1 MQTQTC
7 LLYFFMVADVF
18 DFDVGLFLSGKFQ
31 CPPTR
36 AFRCQNDRVC
46 LQVSKRCDGVN
57 NCGDNSDELNCR
69 MCWRPSPFHEI
80 CTFLGCKRNISYAS
94 TETPPAVPTCE
105 KDEFLCANHRC
116 ISATLRC
123 NLFND
128 CEDSGSDE
136 IGCKTGPFF
145 QKQVLITCSYLS
157 THMLRLGFSFSDTKL
172 NDCRSNRTQCGDGDE
187 AHCVTNGTDSFC
199 SCKPGFQKIGHRTCG
214 GRPLH
219 RSGTG
224 RPMSGC
230 RLRVDSWSL
239 PLCSDKNECL
249 QFGVCSHSC
258 NNTKGSYKCSC
269 HKYFTRISD
278 TCKADSEDHHVDV
291 FHG

>member
-1 MQTQTC
+1 MPCVWSQTFSLVPQ
-7 LLYFFMVADVF
+7 LSFIVANYFHFH
-18 DFDVGLFLSGKFQ
+18 VGFFLSGKFQ

-69 MCWRPSPFHEI
+69 RRPSCFCEI
-80 CTFLGCKRNISYAS
+80 CTFLSCKRNVECAS
-94 TETPPAVPTCE
+94 TESLPAVLTCE

-116 ISATLRC
+116 ISSTLRC

-128 CEDSGSDE
+128 CEDFGSDE
-136 IGCKTGPFF
+136 IGCKTGQRF
-145 QKQVLITCSYLS
+145 QKRAL
-157 THMLRLGFSFSDTKL
+157 MGRLRFKGFIGFSFSDAKL
-172 NDCRSNRTQCGDGDE
+172 NDCRSNRTHCGDGDE
-187 AHCVTNGTDSFC
+187 AHCITNGTDSFC

-214 GRPLH
+214 GTSAH
-219 RSGTG
+219 QRSPVRT
-224 RPMSGC
+224 MSGG
-230 RLRVDSWSL
+230 RVPVGSRSL
-239 PLCSDKNECL
+239 PLCLDKNECL
-249 QFGVCSHSC
+249 RFGVCSHSC

-278 TCKADSEDHHVDV
+278 TCKADSEDRPSDA
-291 FHG
+291 F